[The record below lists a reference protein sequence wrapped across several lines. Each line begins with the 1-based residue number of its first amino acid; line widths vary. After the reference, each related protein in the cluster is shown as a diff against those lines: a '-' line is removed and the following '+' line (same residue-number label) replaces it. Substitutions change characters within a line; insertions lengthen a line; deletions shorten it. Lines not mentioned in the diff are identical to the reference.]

1 MKTWHFLWRII
12 RFSPGLYGWVLFLQL
27 PRRLLALLPALIVQQ
42 IIDGLTHG
50 MRLGNPFWGLVA
62 LLLGLMLARMTVG
75 MTVMTSERFPMFHT
89 QLLLRKN
96 VLAHLLRQPGAADLP
111 FATGDML
118 NRIEG
123 DPGALAHILIM
134 TAFTTGIGVETMV
147 ALSIMIHINPVLTM
161 VAVLPLLIGTLVVN
175 TFGQRIERY
184 RKGSREAAG
193 AVSSYLVEMFGAV
206 QAIQVA
212 GAIASTVR
220 RFAVLNERRRRA
232 SLRENLFRN
241 AFLGIFDS
249 GISALG
255 VGLILLLAGNAL
267 RMGNFTI
274 GDFTLFVSYMS
285 LNIARLSSE
294 IIARLADFRQA
305 KVSYERLQALLP
317 NRDPRA
323 LVEYGPIYRRGPLP
337 EVPPLVKTE
346 RDRFNVLEVRNLSY
360 QYPGTARGI
369 ASVNLRIQR
378 AQFVVI
384 TGRIGS
390 GKTTLLRTLLGLLPA
405 GGGEVFWND
414 ELVRDRTSF
423 FVPPR
428 SAYTPQ
434 TPNLFSVTLRENIV
448 LGLPIDEAHVQAA
461 LQTAV
466 LERDV
471 ATFVDGLETVIGPK
485 GVKLSGGQV
494 QRTAAARMFVRM
506 PELLIFDDLSSAL
519 DIETERL
526 LWQRIF
532 AEEQRT
538 CLVVSHRETAL
549 RRADHILV
557 LKDGRVEAEGTL
569 DFLLAT
575 CAEMQQLW
583 TGDLATGGEDMH

>member
-1 MKTWHFLWRII
+1 MKTWHFLWRIV
-12 RFSPGLYGWVLFLQL
+12 RFSPGLYGWVLFVQL
-27 PRRLLALLPALIVQQ
+27 PRRLLPLLPALIVQQ

-50 MRLGNPFWGLVA
+50 MRLGSAFWGLIA
-62 LLLGLMLARMTVG
+62 LLLGLMLVRITVG

-123 DPGALAHILIM
+123 DPGALAQILVM
-134 TAFTTGIGVETMV
+134 TAFTTGICVETVV
-147 ALSIMIHINPVLTM
+147 ALSIMIHINPVLT
-161 VAVLPLLIGTLVVN
+161 VGAVLPLLLGTLVVN
-175 TFGQRIERY
+175 TFGRRIERY
-184 RKGSREAAG
+184 RRGSREAAS

-212 GAIASTVR
+212 GAIASTIK
-220 RFAVLNERRRRA
+220 RFTVLNERRRRA

-255 VGLILLLAGNAL
+255 VGLVLLLAGNAL

-274 GDFTLFVSYMS
+274 GDFTLFVSYIS
-285 LNIARLSSE
+285 LNIARFSSE
-294 IIARLADFRQA
+294 IIARIADFRQA
-305 KVSYERLQALLP
+305 KVSYERLQALMP

-346 RDRFNVLEVRNLSY
+346 RDRLDVLEVRNLSY

-369 ASVNLRIQR
+369 ASVNLRIR
-378 AQFVVI
+378 RGQFVVI

-390 GKTTLLRTLLGLLPA
+390 GKTTLLRTLLGLLPV
-405 GGGEVFWND
+405 GGGEVFWNG
-414 ELVRDRTSF
+414 EMVGDRTSF

-448 LGLPIDEAHVQAA
+448 LGLPIDKTHMQAA
-461 LQTAV
+461 LQTTV

-471 ATFVDGLETVIGPK
+471 ETFVDGLETVIGPK

-494 QRTAAARMFVRM
+494 QRTATARMFVRM
-506 PELLIFDDLSSAL
+506 PELFIFDDLSSAL
-519 DIETERL
+519 DVETERL

-538 CLVVSHRETAL
+538 CLVVSHREAAL

-557 LKDGRVEAEGTL
+557 LKDGHVEAEGML

-583 TGDLATGGEDMH
+583 TGELATGGEDTH